1 MNDLFKPQFVAL
13 KKSMLKHHVLKNSM
27 LKNQWF
33 YSGALTLG
41 VLLILFVLFWSTFYS
56 MAAVWERS
64 ETFAHGYLIFPITIW
79 LIWRKRHALAKI
91 PPHPDLRG
99 LVLLALAGAG
109 WLLANAGSVN
119 VVEQYAFIALL
130 IAAVWTLLG
139 LAFFRAA
146 FFPLMFL
153 FFAVPV
159 GEVLIEPLM
168 GVTADFT
175 VAMLQATDISV
186 YREGMFFSIPS
197 GDWSVVEGCSGLRYL
212 IASVTLGVLYAY
224 LTYRSWKR
232 RLLFTLAA
240 IIVPILANSGRAY
253 MIVMIAHLS
262 DMKLALGIDH
272 YIYGWVFFGLVMLL
286 LFWIGGFWREDDLP
300 EPEPVD
306 SASTQHVGAFEP
318 RRPLLPVVLGTLLIV
333 ALWPVYAAWLNA
345 RPLPAMPV
353 LQVETQGGWQPR
365 TLFTTWTPHWVG
377 ADRQLRRAY
386 TQTGRNVLLDLN
398 YYGTQRQGAELINS
412 QNFMIRQKDPVWS
425 NIGETVI
432 SVQIDGQAQQVRQ
445 AKMRS
450 INGQR
455 MLVWQWNQVNQHLTV
470 NDHTAKLIL
479 AMDRLRLARDDGLSV
494 LIATPYDEVGID
506 AASNTLATFAAD
518 MKPAIGR
525 ALDRVG
531 GK

>member
-1 MNDLFKPQFVAL
+1 MSDLFKAQFATL
-13 KKSMLKHHVLKNSM
+13 KGRWL
-27 LKNQWF
+27 

-41 VLLILFVLFWSTFYS
+41 ALSVLFILFWSTFYS
-56 MAAVWERS
+56 MAEVWERS

-79 LIWRKRHALAKI
+79 LIWRKRHTLANI

-99 LVLLALAGAG
+99 LVLMGLAGAG

-119 VVEQYAFIALL
+119 VVEQYAFITLL

-139 LAFFRAA
+139 LPFFRAV

-159 GEVLIEPLM
+159 GEFLIEPLM

-175 VAMLQATDISV
+175 VALLQATGIPV
-186 YREGMFFSIPS
+186 FREGTFFSIPS

-232 RLLFTLAA
+232 RLLFSIAA

-272 YIYGWVFFGLVMLL
+272 YIYGWVFFGLVMML

-300 EPEPVD
+300 EPADLV
-306 SASTQHVGAFEP
+306 STLQASDIGARRPILPMAVGA
-318 RRPLLPVVLGTLLIV
+318 LLI
-333 ALWPVYAAWLNA
+333 AGLWPAYAAWLNA
-345 RPLPAMPV
+345 RPLPYMPV
-353 LQVETQGGWQPR
+353 LQVETQGGWQPG
-365 TLFTTWTPHWVG
+365 TIFTTWTPHWVG

-386 TQTGRNVLLDLN
+386 VQAGRQVMLDLN
-398 YYGTQRQGAELINS
+398 YYGTQRQDAELINS
-412 QNFMIRQKDPVWS
+412 QNFMIKQKDPVWS

-432 SVQIDGQAQQVRQ
+432 SVQIAGQAQQVRQ

-455 MLVWQWNQVNQHLTV
+455 LLVWQWNRVNQHFTV
-470 NDHTAKLIL
+470 NDYTAKLIL
-479 AMDRLRLARDDGLSV
+479 AMDRVRLARDDGLSV
-494 LIATPYDEVGID
+494 LIATPYDDVGIKV
-506 AASNTLATFAAD
+506 ASNTLATFATD

-525 ALDRVG
+525 ALDRVD

>member
-1 MNDLFKPQFVAL
+1 MSDLIKHQFATL
-13 KKSMLKHHVLKNSM
+13 KGRWL
-27 LKNQWF
+27 

-41 VLLILFVLFWSTFYS
+41 ALSILFVLFWSTFYS
-56 MAAVWERS
+56 MAEVWERS

-79 LIWRKRHALAKI
+79 LIWRKRHTLANI

-99 LVLLALAGAG
+99 LVLMGLAGAG

-119 VVEQYAFIALL
+119 VVEQYAFITLL

-139 LAFFRAA
+139 LPFFRAV

-159 GEVLIEPLM
+159 GEFLIEPLM

-175 VAMLQATDISV
+175 VALLQATGIPV
-186 YREGMFFSIPS
+186 FREGTFFSIPS

-232 RLLFTLAA
+232 RLLFSIAA

-272 YIYGWVFFGLVMLL
+272 YIYGWVFFGLVMML

-300 EPEPVD
+300 EPTD
-306 SASTQHVGAFEP
+306 SVSTLQASDIGARRPILPIAVGA
-318 RRPLLPVVLGTLLIV
+318 LLI
-333 ALWPVYAAWLNA
+333 AGLWPAYAAWLNA
-345 RPLPAMPV
+345 RPLPDMPV
-353 LQVETQGGWQPR
+353 LQVETQGGWQPG
-365 TLFTTWTPHWVG
+365 TIFTTWTPHWVG
-377 ADRQLRRAY
+377 ADRQLRRVYA
-386 TQTGRNVLLDLN
+386 QAGRQVMLDLN
-398 YYGTQRQGAELINS
+398 YYGTQRQDAELINS
-412 QNFMIRQKDPVWS
+412 QNFMIKQKDPVWS

-432 SVQIDGQAQQVRQ
+432 SVQIAGQAQQVRQ

-455 MLVWQWNQVNQHLTV
+455 LLVWQWNRVNQHLTV
-470 NDHTAKLIL
+470 NDYTAKLIL
-479 AMDRLRLARDDGLSV
+479 AMDRIQLARDDGLSV
-494 LIATPYDEVGID
+494 LIATPYDDVGIKV
-506 AASNTLATFAAD
+506 ASNTLAIFATD

-525 ALDRVG
+525 ALDRVD

>member
-1 MNDLFKPQFVAL
+1 MSDLFNPQFATPKGRWL
-13 KKSMLKHHVLKNSM
+13 
-27 LKNQWF
+27 

-41 VLLILFVLFWSTFYS
+41 VVLMLFALFWPTFYS
-56 MAAVWERS
+56 MAEIWERS

-79 LIWRKRHALAKI
+79 LIWRRRDVLAQLQ
-91 PPHPDLRG
+91 PRPDLRG
-99 LVLLALAGAG
+99 LILLALAGAG
-109 WLLANAGSVN
+109 WLLADAGSVN
-119 VVEQYAFIALL
+119 VVAQYAFIAML

-139 LAFFRAA
+139 WPFVRAA

-159 GEVLIEPLM
+159 GEFLIEPLM
-168 GVTADFT
+168 GVTANFT
-175 VAMLQATDISV
+175 VAMLQATGIPV

-212 IASVTLGVLYAY
+212 IASATLGVLYAY

-232 RLLFTLAA
+232 RVLFSIAA
-240 IIVPILANSGRAY
+240 IIVPIFANSGRAY

-300 EPEPVD
+300 LPAD
-306 SASTQHVGAFEP
+306 SALTRHAGHVEP
-318 RRPLLPVVLGTLLIV
+318 GRPISLIALAALLV
-333 ALWPVYAAWLNA
+333 AGLWPVYAVWLNA
-345 RPLPAMPV
+345 RPLPVMPV
-353 LQVETQGGWQPR
+353 LQVEAQGGWQPG
-365 TLFTTWTPHWVG
+365 TSFTTWAPHWVG

-386 TQTGRNVLLDLN
+386 AQAGRQVMLDLN

-412 QNFMIRQKDPVWS
+412 QNFMIRQKDPMWS
-425 NIGETVI
+425 NIGETMI
-432 SVQIDGQAQQVRQ
+432 SVQIAGRTQQVRQ
-445 AKMRS
+445 ASMRGS
-450 INGQR
+450 NGQR
-455 MLVWQWNQVNQHLTV
+455 LLVWQWNQIDQYLTV
-470 NDHTAKLIL
+470 NDYAAKLIL
-479 AMDRLRLARDDGLSV
+479 ATDRVRLARDDGLSV
-494 LIATPYDEVGID
+494 LIATPYDDVGIEV
-506 AASNTLATFAAD
+506 ASTTLANFAAD
-518 MKPAIGR
+518 MKLAIGR